1 MKCLFKLISLLS
13 LATLHRLGSILGCLA
28 YALGG
33 SYRRKMLANLKQA
46 GFDPKELTPVVKRH
60 LGMQGLET
68 PWVWMR
74 SNADVYEHVFVD
86 EQSKN
91 VIRRALDS
99 GRSIIFMTP
108 HVGCF
113 EIAPIWVYEAFLK
126 QYGKTMTV
134 LYREP
139 KLPCLRELVA
149 TGRLRDGMDPA
160 KADLSG
166 VRKILKAMKAGG
178 IMGCLPDQVPGRGE
192 GVWADFFGR
201 PAFTMT
207 FPLKMARQFDAIRI
221 MAWTVRLP
229 GKGWE
234 LSVVEW
240 DEPLTGDLQT
250 DARAMNRV
258 LEETIKKVPD
268 QYIWSYNRYKIPRGV
283 KAPEQV
289 GRKE

>member
-13 LATLHRLGSILGCLA
+13 LESLHRLGSFFGCLA
-28 YALGG
+28 YLFGG
-33 SYRRKMLANLKQA
+33 TYRRKMIANIKQA
-46 GFDPKELTPVVKRH
+46 GLDPEQLTPVVKRH

-74 SNADVYEHVFVD
+74 SNADIVEKVFVN
-86 EQSKN
+86 EQARI
-91 VIRRALDS
+91 VVRRALES

-113 EIAPIWVYEAFLK
+113 EVSPIWAYEGALK
-126 QYGKTMTV
+126 DFGKKMTV

-139 KLPCLRELVA
+139 KLPWLRDLVA
-149 TGRLRDGMDPA
+149 RGRLRDGMDPA

-166 VRKILKAMKAGG
+166 VRKILKAMKEGG

-221 MAWTVRLP
+221 MAWTVRIP

-234 LSVVEW
+234 LYATEW
-240 DEPLTGDLQT
+240 DEPLTGDLSV
-250 DARAMNRV
+250 DARAMNRA
-258 LEETIKKVPD
+258 LEETIMKNPE
-268 QYIWSYNRYKIPRGV
+268 QYIWSYNRYKCPRGV
-283 KAPEQV
+283 KAPEKSCK
-289 GRKE
+289 KE